1 MAKHPEEEESHY
13 VNTVLSMH
21 DELEG
26 PAVGGLGKMLH
37 LRRWEGDSPRI
48 WGACFFSKDA

>member
-1 MAKHPEEEESHY
+1 MTEMAKHPEEEESHY

-26 PAVGGLGKMLH
+26 PA
-37 LRRWEGDSPRI
+37 RRRTR
-48 WGACFFSKDA
+48 